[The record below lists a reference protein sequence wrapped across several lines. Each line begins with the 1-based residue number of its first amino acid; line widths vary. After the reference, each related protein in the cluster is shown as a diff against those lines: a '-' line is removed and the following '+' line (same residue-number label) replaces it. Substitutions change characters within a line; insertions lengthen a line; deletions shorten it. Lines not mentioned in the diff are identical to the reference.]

1 MSPTKKVVKLI
12 KNNNCFL
19 TRHTSSTD
27 IHPFLNTRQNIK
39 SHVQQNKTN
48 IVKFEN
54 GNSFLFFIF
63 CSIGKCFGCVLVN
76 CKTIIVFCLQYSCS
90 ICLFRFKKEN
100 TRSWNLF
107 KANKKKT
114 SEWRHWRRSA
124 SLLLTMN
131 RFYLFFWY
139 SIIEFEQVN
148 ASWVLPP
155 LFLIKSHS
163 CSSSANAASS

>member
-1 MSPTKKVVKLI
+1 MSPTKKIVKLI
-12 KNNNCFL
+12 KNNCFL

-39 SHVQQNKTN
+39 SHVQQNKAN

-76 CKTIIVFCLQYSCS
+76 CMTIIVFCLQYSCS
-90 ICLFRFKKEN
+90 VCLFRFKKEN

-107 KANKKKT
+107 KANKKDTGMT
-114 SEWRHWRRSA
+114 SLT
-124 SLLLTMN
+124 SLCVFIVNYEQILLILLVFHYWIWTSKCK
-131 RFYLFFWY
+131 LGTTT
-139 SIIEFEQVN
+139 IIFDKI
-148 ASWVLPP
+148 S
-155 LFLIKSHS
+155 FMF
-163 CSSSANAASS
+163 